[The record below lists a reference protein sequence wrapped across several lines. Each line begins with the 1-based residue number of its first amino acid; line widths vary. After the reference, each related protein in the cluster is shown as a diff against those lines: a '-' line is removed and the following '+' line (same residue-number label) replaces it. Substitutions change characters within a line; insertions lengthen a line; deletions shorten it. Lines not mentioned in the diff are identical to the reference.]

1 VPIIQPDDIEAAIS
15 RVRDFM
21 DVQGSGITQA
31 LELHLQA
38 AGITLPAVFKL
49 AEHLMASQDA
59 AVEHAVT
66 MLATQA
72 AATTAIAAEIA
83 REREAR

>member
-1 VPIIQPDDIEAAIS
+1 MIQPDDMEAAIS
-15 RVRDFM
+15 RVQDFM
-21 DVQGSGITQA
+21 DVQGSGTTEA

-49 AEHLMASQDA
+49 AEHLMASQDP
-59 AVEHAVT
+59 AVEDAVT

>member
-1 VPIIQPDDIEAAIS
+1 
-15 RVRDFM
+15 
-21 DVQGSGITQA
+21 
-31 LELHLQA
+31 
-38 AGITLPAVFKL
+38 
-49 AEHLMASQDA
+49 MASQDP
-59 AVEHAVT
+59 AVEDAVT